1 MKKIKSIAK
10 LVEEVATLL
19 QRLVR
24 IKAAVHADS
33 DGYVKCCSCHKFYHW
48 KDMDGGHYLSRKYTA
63 TKIRIENIHPQC
75 KGCNGWGDAS
85 VGHEYYLYM
94 VEMYG
99 ENAVRQLT
107 AEKHKTKKHNR
118 TELEELKI
126 HYKKLIADLE
136 KEL

>member
-1 MKKIKSIAK
+1 MLIAMGMSN
-10 LVEEVATLL
+10 V
-19 QRLVR
+19 
-24 IKAAVHADS
+24 VHATNS
-33 DGYVKCCSCHKFYHW
+33 ITG
-48 KDMDGGHYLSRKYTA
+48 
-63 TKIRIENIHPQC
+63 KIWMEGIIYQENIQQQC